1 MFVVED
7 GSGLSNATSLCSVA
21 FADEY
26 ISFYA
31 NAADRAAWA
40 ALDDTAKQGALM
52 RGTQYLVMKYDGRW
66 VNRRTN
72 QTQALPW
79 PRSWIQ
85 DQDGFPLASTDIPPQ
100 VKQATCEAALLDMNG
115 TDLIPN
121 SDPAQNILSESVTA
135 GPVQESITYSGIK
148 TTQPTFRK
156 IDLLL
161 RTYLVSS
168 GWQGELR
175 RA

>member
-1 MFVVED
+1 MIVVED
-7 GSGLSNATSLCSVA
+7 GNGLPDANSFCDVA
-21 FADEY
+21 FADSY
-26 ISFYA
+26 ISLYG

-40 ALDDTAKQGALM
+40 ALDTPSKEGSLVRGA
-52 RGTQYLVMKYDGRW
+52 QYLTVKYEARW
-66 VNRRTN
+66 VNYRVN

-79 PRSWIQ
+79 PRAWVTDS
-85 DQDGFPLASTDIPPQ
+85 DGFPIASTTIPLQ
-100 VKQATCEAALLDMNG
+100 VKQAQCEAALLDMNG

-121 SDPAQNILSESVTA
+121 AEPAQNISSESVTA
-135 GPVQESITYSGIK
+135 GPVSESITYSGTK

-161 RTYLVSS
+161 RMFLTPM
-168 GWQGELR
+168 GGLR